1 MTKSRPDDSVTYRR
15 PLYHK
20 DEAAD
25 DRQAVEWFDI
35 LKERE
40 EDADNKEASDPVYEL
55 GTVLCVELMDDVD
68 AVEYI
73 DTLLELGVDVGG
85 SELQIVA
92 LV

>member
-1 MTKSRPDDSVTYRR
+1 LRKWEEV
-15 PLYHK
+15 
-20 DEAAD
+20 
-25 DRQAVEWFDI
+25 VE
-35 LKERE
+35 
-40 EDADNKEASDPVYEL
+40 NNDPVYEL
-55 GTVLCVELMDDVD
+55 GTVLRVEFKDDVD